1 MQSLAYAYETGAKFW
16 KTMEI
21 RENIRKNI
29 IKKIWADLSEN
40 RLNSDNFITKKFRQ
54 TFNCPPGKDQ
64 PRTPMKLGH
73 ALCGRLCLKEWRNLK
88 FYPFTSIS

>member
-21 RENIRKNI
+21 RENIRKYI

-40 RLNSDNFITKKFRQ
+40 RLNSDNFITILHKNSGNLSTAPLERIS
-54 TFNCPPGKDQ
+54 PV
-64 PRTPMKLGH
+64 
-73 ALCGRLCLKEWRNLK
+73 RL
-88 FYPFTSIS
+88 

>member
-40 RLNSDNFITKKFRQ
+40 RLNSDNFITILHKNSGNLSTAPLERIS
-54 TFNCPPGKDQ
+54 PV
-64 PRTPMKLGH
+64 
-73 ALCGRLCLKEWRNLK
+73 RL
-88 FYPFTSIS
+88 